1 MSVIQIVILLFVLY
15 VWLRLYLKF
24 KKGELLLREFVE
36 WFALWLLVA
45 LVTILPDA
53 ASYVANLLGV
63 GRGADLVVYLAL
75 LLIFYLLFK
84 IFLRLEKSEPQFTKV
99 VREMALRDKKKG
111 AK

>member
-84 IFLRLEKSEPQFTKV
+84 IFLRLEKSEQQFTKV
-99 VREMALRDKKKG
+99 VREMALRDKEKG
-111 AK
+111 DK

>member
-75 LLIFYLLFK
+75 LLIF
-84 IFLRLEKSEPQFTKV
+84 S
-99 VREMALRDKKKG
+99 A
-111 AK
+111 

>member
-1 MSVIQIVILLFVLY
+1 MFGY
-15 VWLRLYLKF
+15 GF

-84 IFLRLEKSEPQFTKV
+84 IFLRLEKSEQQFTKV
-99 VREMALRDKKKG
+99 VREMALRDKEKG
-111 AK
+111 DK